1 MFCDYLGDASE
12 DVRTFPPRYWSYG
25 NAVPRKVGWRLG
37 GRLSGMWFGR
47 TAPLINEVSNFD
59 HVWKSIISISNH
71 NARVVF
77 SSVFM

>member
-47 TAPLINEVSNFD
+47 TAPLIN
-59 HVWKSIISISNH
+59 
-71 NARVVF
+71 
-77 SSVFM
+77 